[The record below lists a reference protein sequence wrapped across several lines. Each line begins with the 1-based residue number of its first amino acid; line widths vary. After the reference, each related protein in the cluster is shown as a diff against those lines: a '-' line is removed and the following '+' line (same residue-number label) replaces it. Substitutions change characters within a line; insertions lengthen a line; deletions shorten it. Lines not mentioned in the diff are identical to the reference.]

1 MSALNR
7 RAARRLAKAIAV
19 PDIASCTSQTDTHQG
34 TSQNKLLHIF
44 LLLHTFLLRVPKS
57 QNGAS
62 NWACLE
68 SSPWSDKILTLF
80 SLEEHG
86 TCRIL
91 TCLGLTQANPTR
103 NHTTMR
109 LQVPLITLGLMMQ
122 EATIIHISI
131 TKFQ

>member
-1 MSALNR
+1 MH
-7 RAARRLAKAIAV
+7 LA
-19 PDIASCTSQTDTHQG
+19 DRHTSRYIPK
-34 TSQNKLLHIF
+34 NKLLHIF
-44 LLLHTFLLRVPKS
+44 LLPHTFLLRVPKS
-57 QNGAS
+57 QNSAS
-62 NWACLE
+62 KWACLE

-131 TKFQ
+131 TKFHE